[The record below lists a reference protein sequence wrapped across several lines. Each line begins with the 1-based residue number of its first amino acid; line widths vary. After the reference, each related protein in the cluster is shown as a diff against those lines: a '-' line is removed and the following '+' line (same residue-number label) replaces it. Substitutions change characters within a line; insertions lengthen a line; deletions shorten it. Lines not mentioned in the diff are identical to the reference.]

1 MIIRRQMFMSV
12 YDNIV
17 LRTLP
22 LLAAALCQV
31 ACSDKSNGT
40 SENQPPS
47 TPILVQPLD
56 GAVAIPTSVT
66 LAWEASDPDG
76 DLLSF
81 EILLDD
87 KNPPTAQDVA
97 QWPAHSRIL
106 ALLSQGVTYFWRVT
120 ATDEKGASS
129 PQSVV
134 SRFTVGTFRFGW
146 RDRLSMPTSRTSV
159 ASVVSTNRLYVL
171 GGISDLGFLDI
182 CEVYDPAGDNW
193 TQIASLPS
201 PRAYA
206 SAVEHQGKVIVL
218 GGETSQD
225 QLAIVESY
233 NPSTN
238 TWTQLTPLPSPRSR
252 FGTAVFNDKIYVFGG
267 YRADG
272 KIYAYDISSD
282 DWRLVGT
289 LPKPRDGM
297 SVTVHDGLV
306 YVVGGSHPD
315 DFWLTDVTVYD
326 PNNGAFSS
334 RAPMPSARRDHR
346 ASLVGDK
353 IYISGGMNAIGL
365 HIFFSSIEVYDI
377 SEDSWLTRSQM
388 KFPRHDHAAGAIGG
402 KLYTAGGLTN
412 DTPGILNSLEE
423 YDPLLD
429 P

>member
-31 ACSDKSNGT
+31 ACSDKSNDT

-47 TPILVQPLD
+47 TPILLQPLD

-66 LAWEASDPDG
+66 LAWEASDSDG

-87 KNPPTAQDVA
+87 KNPPTFLYADD
-97 QWPAHSRIL
+97 WLSNNRIL
-106 ALLSQGVTYFWRVT
+106 SQLSQGVTYFWRVT

-146 RDRLSMPTSRTSV
+146 RDRMSMPSSRTSV
-159 ASVVSTNRLYVL
+159 ASVVSADRLYVL
-171 GGISDLGFLDI
+171 GGISDLGVLDI
-182 CEVYDPAGDNW
+182 CEVYDPAGDSW
-193 TQIASLPS
+193 TAIASLLS

-206 SAVEHQGKVIVL
+206 SAVEYQGMVFIL

-233 NPSTN
+233 DPLTN
-238 TWTQLTPLPSPRSR
+238 TWSQLAPLPSPRSR
-252 FGTAVFNDKIYVFGG
+252 FGAVVFNDKIYVFGG

-272 KIYAYDISSD
+272 NIYAYDISSD

-297 SVTVHDGLV
+297 SITVHDGLF
-306 YVVGGSHPD
+306 YIIGGSHPD
-315 DFWLTDVTVYD
+315 NFWLSDVTVYN
-326 PNNGAFSS
+326 PTTGALSS

-353 IYISGGMNAIGL
+353 IYISGGMNAIGP
-365 HIFFSSIEVYDI
+365 HMFFSSIEVYDI
-377 SEDSWLTRSQM
+377 SDDAWLTRSQM
-388 KFPRHDHAAGAIGG
+388 KFSRHDHAAGAIGG
-402 KLYTAGGLTN
+402 KLYAAGGLTN